1 MRMSMCHTSIQWW
14 RQVMPNASTRSLE
27 HERWLSNQR
36 NCWQLCKYR
45 WALAATMVTY
55 VLWAYDMYTLRN
67 MAKCKGGAG
76 ASLFSQLHYDGSYA
90 ETCYNSEIGRNA
102 SLDPANT
109 ARCNSSLI
117 KVKADMRSSTLFNND
132 ARDTFQ
138 WFSGMQNCSP
148 ASAGIVAYAPCPP
161 VNTMLLDTQSWLKGV
176 KAGWKRQH
184 LLQTSDNSQDVPAM
198 EWRGQQCSSR
208 ASFHGLQQH
217 KDFKSNSTATIVI
230 GKQKT
235 SQKQGCVFPV
245 L

>member
-1 MRMSMCHTSIQWW
+1 MLQHAALSM
-14 RQVMPNASTRSLE
+14 
-27 HERWLSNQR
+27 
-36 NCWQLCKYR
+36 
-45 WALAATMVTY
+45 
-55 VLWAYDMYTLRN
+55 
-67 MAKCKGGAG
+67 KGGFQIRGTADNS
-76 ASLFSQLHYDGSYA
+76 ANIDEHLQLPWWLTYFERMTCTHWETWQSVRVGQGPLYFHSFIMTDPMLRLATTQKLA
-90 ETCYNSEIGRNA
+90 EMPRWT
-102 SLDPANT
+102 ANT